1 MKKVN
6 VFIDDNDSLNVSVS
20 KNYKDGSELFS
31 LKGDNALNY
40 LSLFKSD
47 KLLNVIETTD
57 DIDVT
62 FEYADYSMELR
73 NYSNFLTHEKYK
85 DVFIPLF
92 KNAIRV
98 LQQSDNKVIKVKKVT
113 RKSKYDAKKI
123 IATALIATM
132 ITSVGSTVFH
142 KDTSKE
148 KEALKYGSSNPTSSS
163 QIVDENESKTISKE
177 DKEQTEKSK
186 SEETKKLSNTIDKPT
201 NEVYLEYNDRSDNPD
216 ALKTRSN
223 YTKIIDRYS
232 KMYGLDSNLVLAI
245 ATQERGIHS
254 ETIDPGGATGLMQ
267 IQNSVWNNEPLNA
280 YNFETNSE
288 ERINVNSGD
297 LGDLEYNVKVG
308 CMIFQDDLKRMNYNI
323 PAAIQSYNMGY
334 NSVYKMIDQYCID
347 TNKTREEV
355 LKDQTDIGW
364 LDYRYMIS
372 FGDPDYIEHVLSY
385 CRDNNISITDPD
397 NNVYSIT
404 ATGKSKQKT
413 NM

>member
-6 VFIDDNDSLNVSVS
+6 VFIDDNDKLNVSVS
-20 KNYKDGSELFS
+20 QKQNDNKELFN
-31 LKGDNALNY
+31 LEGENALNY

-47 KLLNVIETTD
+47 KLLNVIETAD
-57 DIDVT
+57 DIDVI
-62 FEYADYSMELR
+62 FEYANYSMELK

-98 LQQSDNKVIKVKKVT
+98 LQQKNNKIVKVKKVT
-113 RKSKYDAKKI
+113 RKNKYDAKRI
-123 IATALIATM
+123 IATALITTIIA
-132 ITSVGSTVFH
+132 SVGSVSFH
-142 KDTSKE
+142 KDNLKE
-148 KEALKYGSSNPTSSS
+148 KEALKYGSSTPTSSQ
-163 QIVDENESKTISKE
+163 QIVDKKESSFKQNK
-177 DKEQTEKSK
+177 KQTTKSK
-186 SEETKKLSNTIDKPT
+186 PEEAENLSNTIDKSV
-201 NEVYLEYNDRSDNPD
+201 NEVHLDYNDRSGNQD
-216 ALKTRSN
+216 AIKTRSN
-223 YTKIIDRYS
+223 YTEIIDKYS

-245 ATQERGIHS
+245 ATQERGVHS
-254 ETIDPGGATGLMQ
+254 ETMDEGGATGLMQ
-267 IQNSVWNNEPLNA
+267 IQNSVWDNEPLSA

-288 ERINVNSGD
+288 EQINVISGE
-297 LGDLEYNVKVG
+297 LGDLNYNVKVG

-355 LKDQTDIGW
+355 LKDQSDVGW

-385 CRDNNISITDPD
+385 CSDNSISVTDPENNIHSITTI
-397 NNVYSIT
+397 S
-404 ATGKSKQKT
+404 KSKNKT
-413 NM
+413 NI